1 MSKRSIIERNKKRV
15 RLFKKYKN
23 KHDKLLKNAN
33 NKNMSAEE
41 QFNAR
46 LKLSKIPRNASKV
59 RIRNRCIVTGRG
71 RGVLRKFNLSR
82 IAFRELSSI
91 GQIPGITKSS
101 W

>member
-23 KHDKLLKNAN
+23 KHDKLLKIAN
-33 NKNMSAEE
+33 NKNMSADE

-59 RIRNRCIVTGRG
+59 RIRNRCVVTGRG

>member
-1 MSKRSIIERNKKRV
+1 MSKRSIVERNKKRV

-23 KHDKLLKNAN
+23 KHDKLLKIAN
-33 NKNMSAEE
+33 NKNISPEE
-41 QFNAR
+41 QFKAR

-82 IAFRELSSI
+82 IAFRELSSM

>member
-1 MSKRSIIERNKKRV
+1 MPQ
-15 RLFKKYKN
+15 RLEF
-23 KHDKLLKNAN
+23 
-33 NKNMSAEE
+33 ETG
-41 QFNAR
+41 
-46 LKLSKIPRNASKV
+46 IV
-59 RIRNRCIVTGRG
+59 VTGRG

>member
-23 KHDKLLKNAN
+23 KHDKLLKIAN

-59 RIRNRCIVTGRG
+59 RIRNRCIV
-71 RGVLRKFNLSR
+71 N
-82 IAFRELSSI
+82 
-91 GQIPGITKSS
+91 

>member
-1 MSKRSIIERNKKRV
+1 MSKRSVIERNKKRV
-15 RLFKKYKN
+15 RLFKKYKS
-23 KHDKLLKNAN
+23 KHDKLLKIAN
-33 NKNMSAEE
+33 NENMSAEE